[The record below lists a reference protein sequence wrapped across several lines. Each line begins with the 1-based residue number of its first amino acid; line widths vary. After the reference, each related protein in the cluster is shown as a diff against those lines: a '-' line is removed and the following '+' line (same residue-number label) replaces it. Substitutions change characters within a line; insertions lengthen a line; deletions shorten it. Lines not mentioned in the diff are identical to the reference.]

1 MVEKRSD
8 GFGGSINIKNFSKDE
23 PVEVRVG
30 ETLTV
35 SFKAILGDPNF
46 SKEDTD
52 VSTKVF
58 LYRNGEPENLT
69 KESVQTDAGSVTN
82 RDKTVLIDDSAS
94 FQATENDILTGDLT
108 TNTYNTNDDVQT
120 FFKFGFE
127 GEEFFGGT
135 RVNRN
140 GVIREETAYLRMV
153 NEYEFTSDVTDA
165 VTEELTIKVKPRQTE
180 QSVITE
186 TGQEI
191 TGSLQD
197 PTEGPGSVV
206 DDPGSGEKRIQ
217 SAFDDQP
224 AFALKDLTFEDGFSP
239 EFEQTDNNGNLQLNL
254 NERYNRPRVAI
265 DTAAR
270 FVEHEIIGAKKVR
283 QRVGSDPIELSING
297 VCQRPRANEIDQLH
311 RVETA
316 QLQSER
322 LPQQKSKIPVHI
334 ASTTTEPLE
343 DGGAADAKTGELLY
357 TFTINA
363 VEVIEK

>member
-1 MVEKRSD
+1 MVEKTGD
-8 GFGGSINIKNFSKDE
+8 EFGASIELSNFSGED
-23 PVEVRVG
+23 PTTSVRVG
-30 ETLTV
+30 ETLTL
-35 SFKAILGDPNF
+35 SFKAILGDLNLK
-46 SKEDTD
+46 SGTNSDIS
-52 VSTKVF
+52 VKVF
-58 LYRNGEPENLT
+58 LYRNGEPEALT
-69 KESVQTDAGSVTN
+69 EDTVQTDGGKVTN
-82 RDKTVLIDDSAS
+82 RDKTVLIDDSTS
-94 FQATENDILTGDLT
+94 FQGTETDIATGDLT
-108 TNTYNTNDDVQT
+108 TNSYQSNDDVQD
-120 FFKFGFE
+120 FFSFGFE
-127 GEEFFGGT
+127 TEEFFGGE
-135 RVNRN
+135 RVNN
-140 GVIREETAYLRMV
+140 GGVIREETAYLRMV
-153 NEYEFTSDVTDA
+153 SEYESIAETRTATTTD
-165 VTEELTIKVKPRQTE
+165 LTVEVKPRTDTQE
-180 QSVITE
+180 RLSE
-186 TGQEI
+186 TGQDI
-191 TGSLQD
+191 
-197 PTEGPGSVV
+197 TEGPGGEVIGGAGGQSVV
-206 DDPGSGEKRIQ
+206 Q

-224 AFALKDLTFEDGFSP
+224 SFALKALEFEDGFNAK
-239 EFEQTDNNGNLQLNL
+239 FEETGADGNPQLKL

-316 QLQSER
+316 TLQSER